1 MMKGPLVYVAIGLAV
16 ILMILSA
23 VMVLNRDFFLDNAE
37 IIAGIS
43 GVLALAV
50 VAVIILIMMRYRDK
64 PQ

>member
-50 VAVIILIMMRYRDK
+50 VAVIILIMMRYRGK

>member
-43 GVLALAV
+43 GVLALVV

>member
-37 IIAGIS
+37 IIAGLS